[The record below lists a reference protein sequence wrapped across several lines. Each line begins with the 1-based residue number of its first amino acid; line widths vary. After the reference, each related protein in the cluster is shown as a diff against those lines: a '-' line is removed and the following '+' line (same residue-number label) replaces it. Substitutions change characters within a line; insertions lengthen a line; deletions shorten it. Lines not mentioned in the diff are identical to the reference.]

1 MTTHQVGR
9 SHARREVEEIDADG
23 MTVWLERLNADDY
36 LTADTLT
43 RYKDR
48 AIAVLKAHRVPVDDL
63 LAQAPGGSMV
73 RDYVLNVLP
82 IIRVKNPTEEK
93 LRAQYLKPTDPM
105 QLEPAARILEMAL
118 HLEAYGKSADLGL
131 AYRFGR
137 LALLFDIYAEM
148 SEKQRLIAKKDRG
161 ERVNVITTVGDVIA
175 TVVRNNPGE
184 QPLQLW
190 GRFIGELEKAGFSP
204 IEDAPQGQPEKW
216 KVTYGPKA
224 KPMVFGTFKNRVSK
238 LK

>member
-9 SHARREVEEIDADG
+9 SHARRQVEEIDADG

-36 LTADTLT
+36 LTAGTLT

-48 AIAVLKAHRVPVDDL
+48 AITVLKAHNIPVDDL
-63 LAQAPGGSMV
+63 LADSPHGSMV

-82 IIRVKNPTEEK
+82 IDRVKNPTEEK
-93 LRAQYLKPTDPM
+93 LRKQYLEPNDPL
-105 QLEPAARILEMAL
+105 QLEPAARLLEMAL
-118 HLEAYGKSADLGL
+118 HLEAYGKSADPGL

-137 LALLFDIYAEM
+137 LALLFDIYAEI
-148 SEKQRLIAKKDRG
+148 SQRNQGNAKKERG
-161 ERVNVITTVGDVIA
+161 ERVNVNITVGDVIA

-204 IEDAPQGQPEKW
+204 IEDAPQGQPKKW
-216 KVTYGPKA
+216 KVTYGPKFKTMA
-224 KPMVFGTFKNRVSK
+224 FGTFSNRVSK